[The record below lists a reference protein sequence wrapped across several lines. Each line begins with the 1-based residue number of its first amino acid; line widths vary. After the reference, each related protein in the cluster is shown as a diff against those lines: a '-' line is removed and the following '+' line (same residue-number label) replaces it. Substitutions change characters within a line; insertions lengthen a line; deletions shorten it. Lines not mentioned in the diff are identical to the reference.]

1 MKLTSLAVITL
12 LVLGC
17 SSAFA
22 ASGSFSLGFL
32 SYTGGLQYC
41 DYEVVSYN
49 DPFAAGTHN
58 LTTVCGFPVDGVMVG
73 LKASIPAI
81 DAGLVPVTGALYSL
95 ADNTIDAQDEA
106 YTGCQLDW
114 ATGKKAMAKHNPK
127 WGWEYFISCAGGSDY
142 VGNFGYLT
150 TALGARTNNGVQ
162 KTSFG
167 KAQGNAKNKQ
177 HLN

>member
-58 LTTVCGFPVDGVMVG
+58 LTTVCGLPIDAVMVG
-73 LKASIPAI
+73 LKASIPVAT
-81 DAGLVPVTGALYSL
+81 GLPVTGAGYSL
-95 ADNTIDAQDEA
+95 ADNTADAESETF
-106 YTGCQLDW
+106 TGCQLDW
-114 ATGKKAMAKHNPK
+114 FTGKKAMAKHNPK
-127 WGWEYFISCAGGSDY
+127 WGWEFFESCAGGSDFI
-142 VGNFGYLT
+142 GNYGYLT
-150 TALGARTNNGVQ
+150 TALGARQNNGAP

-167 KAQGNAKNKQ
+167 KALQNAKSKR
-177 HLN
+177 